1 MLPPLN
7 HLPEC
12 NGSHYTMQLSIY
24 ARLAERILGIPC
36 TGLGLCHIQSP
47 FILNNWGQPLR
58 DKDGYH
64 VDPNGSET
72 VKWFRIEYLANE
84 AEAIFKDRVLQL
96 RAEEAKQD
104 KQLKL
109 FND

>member
-1 MLPPLN
+1 M
-7 HLPEC
+7 
-12 NGSHYTMQLSIY
+12 Y
-24 ARLAERILGIPC
+24 ARLGERILGIPC

-47 FILNNWGQPLR
+47 FILNNYGQPLR

-64 VDPNGSET
+64 VDPNGVET

-84 AEAIFKDRVLQL
+84 AEAVFKDRLLQL
-96 RAEEAKQD
+96 RAIEAKQD